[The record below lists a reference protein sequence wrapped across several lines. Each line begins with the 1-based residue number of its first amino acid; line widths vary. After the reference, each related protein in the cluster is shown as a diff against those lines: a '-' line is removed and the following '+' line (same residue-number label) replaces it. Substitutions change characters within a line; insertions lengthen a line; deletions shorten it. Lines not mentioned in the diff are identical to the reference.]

1 MGVLPIDAFAWF
13 VLLWSETAK
22 QDDKGVKTDSGDTQ
36 DTFMSSTSAH
46 PAPPLHFSNMRGAFS
61 LLILQSHSFHGWR
74 SEGLTPSPSDPSA
87 RHGIHQGEER
97 LLEGGLDN
105 ETTGLRRGS
114 SAEFGSCH
122 VFSKRSP
129 PAGLARP
136 ADMVPWGRPDPSCHG
151 EEVCARH
158 PDPHGFGKKDD
169 LANVFGQRFGDWPV
183 AGRNG
188 GLYPS
193 MGRGAAEENR
203 APMRWTSGRLYL
215 RYALLAE
222 DLFFNGV
229 SARLSSLESG
239 NVTPTCFGGWEA
251 PSDHV
256 PSGNLWDFFT

>member
-1 MGVLPIDAFAWF
+1 MGV
-13 VLLWSETAK
+13 
-22 QDDKGVKTDSGDTQ
+22 
-36 DTFMSSTSAH
+36 
-46 PAPPLHFSNMRGAFS
+46 
-61 LLILQSHSFHGWR
+61 
-74 SEGLTPSPSDPSA
+74 
-87 RHGIHQGEER
+87 
-97 LLEGGLDN
+97 
-105 ETTGLRRGS
+105 

-239 NVTPTCFGGWEA
+239 NVTPTCLRWVGSSIGPCPFWE
-251 PSDHV
+251 PLGLFHMSEVWTVIKDTMISDNYK
-256 PSGNLWDFFT
+256 S